1 MYAIIGGSGVY
12 DPDMLSQQEER
23 MVETP
28 FGTVEVTVGTYKD
41 AEVAFLPRHGG
52 GHSQPPHLINYRANM
67 WALHE
72 LGVERIISTSA
83 VGSLNEDVTPGSY
96 VVLSDFIDFTKRRPT
111 TFYEGPSSLVPE
123 KDVVHID
130 VTRPYC
136 PQLRSVAYDSGA
148 KCGMQMI
155 DGGTYV
161 CTEGPRF
168 ETAAE
173 IRMYSILGGDV
184 IGMTNVP
191 EVVLARELEICY
203 ASIAMVTN
211 FAAGIS
217 GEKLT
222 HAEVLD
228 IMGKNKKNIQRFFK
242 VVIPSIPKSRNCE
255 CASLLEGAKG

>member
-12 DPDMLSQQEER
+12 DPDMLSQLEER
-23 MVETP
+23 TVDTP
-28 FGTVEVTVGTYKD
+28 FGSVDVVTGTYKG

-52 GHSQPPHLINYRANM
+52 GHSMPPHLINYRANM
-67 WALHE
+67 WSLYE
-72 LGVERIISTSA
+72 LGVERIVSTSA
-83 VGSLNEDVTPGSY
+83 VGSLNEDVPPGSY
-96 VVLSDFIDFTKRRPT
+96 VVLSNFLDFTKQRPT

-123 KDVVHID
+123 KEVVHID
-130 VTRPYC
+130 VTYPYC
-136 PQLRSVAYDSGA
+136 PQLRSVAYDAGMR
-148 KCGMQMI
+148 CGMRMI

-173 IRMYSILGGDV
+173 IRMFSMLGGDV

-191 EVVLARELEICY
+191 EVVLARELEMCY
-203 ASIAMVTN
+203 SSIAMVTN

-217 GEKLT
+217 DEKLT
-222 HAEVLD
+222 HAEVLE
-228 IMGKNKKNIQRFFK
+228 IMGQNKKNIQHLFK
-242 VVIPSIPKSRNCE
+242 EIIPSIPKSRDCG